1 MDHLTDRDHAAYAA
15 VNDALRTYPLEPS
28 PPGILPAVMG
38 RIEGHKPAPEP
49 FHLAWIDY
57 AVSIFAA
64 GMSVLVLLV
73 WSYLPLPPDWTA
85 RLQVVLQAWWQRIHF
100 IPPIVEITL
109 LGTVMLS
116 LCAFLVAALLFAPGR
131 RSRI

>member
-1 MDHLTDRDHAAYAA
+1 
-15 VNDALRTYPLEPS
+15 
-28 PPGILPAVMG
+28 MG
-38 RIEGHKPAPEP
+38 RIEGRKPAPEP

-57 AVSIFAA
+57 AVSLFAA
-64 GMSVLVLLV
+64 VMAVVVLLV
-73 WSYLPLPPDWTA
+73 WSSLPLPPDWTA
-85 RLQVVLQAWWQRIHF
+85 RLQAVLQAWWQRTHF

-109 LGTVMLS
+109 LGTAGLS